1 MVSYE
6 AWGRLKPHQG
16 DVLFFDK
23 EKPAHIFNASES
35 VVAYGMGRSYG
46 DQCLNQQG
54 AICVTQALNRFISFD
69 EQTGVLRC
77 EAGVLLKEINELTIP
92 RGWMLPVTPGTQFVT
107 VGGAIA
113 NDVHGKNH
121 HVMGSFGH
129 HVLELSLHRST
140 GEHIVCS
147 ATNHSEW
154 FRATIGGFG
163 LTGVIDEAV
172 LKLRPVKGPWMQTES
187 IAYDSLEAFYQL
199 SDASE
204 SQWEYTVSWIDCT
217 SPTHARGIFMRGNHS
232 EATTAWP
239 ARIKSPSTVPMT
251 PPISMIN
258 RLSLKPF
265 NTLYYHRHRL
275 NRGIRESF
283 YVPFFY
289 PLDNILKWNRI
300 YGPRGFFQYQVAI
313 PHRVRLEA
321 IAEMLKAIASSGQ
334 GSFLAVLKTF
344 GEKAGAGLM
353 SFPFH
358 GATLALDFSHQGEA
372 TFKLFER
379 LDAIVTEANGRIYLA
394 KDARMS
400 SALFASA
407 YPNLDEFLNYRDPGI
422 SSDMSRRLLGS

>member
-1 MVSYE
+1 MVGYE
-6 AWGRLKPHQG
+6 AWGRIKPHQG

-23 EKPAHIFNASES
+23 EKPAHTFDASES

-54 AICVTQALNRFISFD
+54 AICVTQALNHFISFD

-77 EAGVLLKEINELTIP
+77 EAGVLLKEVNELTIP

-129 HVLELSLHRST
+129 HVLELSLYRST

-147 ATNHSEW
+147 PTQQPDWFSATV
-154 FRATIGGFG
+154 GGFG
-163 LTGVIDEAV
+163 MTGIIVEAT
-172 LKLRPVKGPWMQTES
+172 LKLRPVNGPWMQTES

-204 SQWEYTVSWIDCT
+204 AQWEYTVSWIDCT
-217 SPTHARGIFMRGNHS
+217 SPKHARGIFMRGNHS
-232 EATTAWP
+232 ETTTPWP
-239 ARIKSPSTVPMT
+239 AKLKSPLTVPLT
-251 PPISMIN
+251 PPLSLIN
-258 RLSLKPF
+258 RFSLKPF

-300 YGPRGFFQYQVAI
+300 YGPSGFFQYQVAI
-313 PHRVRLEA
+313 PHAVRFEA
-321 IAEMLKAIASSGQ
+321 IAEMLKTIASSGQ

-344 GEKAGAGLM
+344 GDKSGAGLM
-353 SFPFH
+353 SFPLH

-372 TFKLFER
+372 THKLFER
-379 LDAIVTEANGRIYLA
+379 LDAIVLEAKGRIYLA
-394 KDARMS
+394 KDVRMP
-400 SALFASA
+400 SALFASG
-407 YPNLDEFLNYRDPGI
+407 YPNLNEFLNYRDPGI